1 VQALPPWVAENQLHS
16 VQRLPS
22 RQAEIQLR
30 DVHPMFPQQV
40 KKYKTAR
47 ADPPRSKRIKRDT
60 ESSPEI
66 KQEPEIKQAP
76 EPFTI
81 QGYFGFDK

>member
-1 VQALPPWVAENQLHS
+1 
-16 VQRLPS
+16 
-22 RQAEIQLR
+22 
-30 DVHPMFPQQV
+30 MFPQQV